1 MTIPACQAGK
11 YTVAEIGLH
20 TSIMD
25 TLGKR
30 LRAARL
36 AKGLTQDEMA
46 DELELTKSTVSAW
59 ENDRIAPSIDKLP
72 RLREV
77 LSTSLD
83 ALVCGDRPLGA
94 WELRVGEQA
103 AAYPPKRQIY
113 EDDPEEQRL
122 LRFFRAMTDAKRRAL
137 LLFIRPDS

>member
-1 MTIPACQAGK
+1 MTIPPCQAGK

-20 TSIMD
+20 TSVMD

-72 RLREV
+72 RLRRR
-77 LSTSLD
+77 LD
-83 ALVCGDRPLGA
+83 RLGVH
-94 WELRVGEQA
+94 E
-103 AAYPPKRQIY
+103 PP
-113 EDDPEEQRL
+113 
-122 LRFFRAMTDAKRRAL
+122 
-137 LLFIRPDS
+137 